1 MGCRIM
7 RFRGSRWIHRGSS
20 STYRDIDTCE
30 KHEKDDFSAKKVS
43 AEWRTFKHFCI
54 VGFRVFY
61 VSKMG
66 GFGPPMEVEI
76 PWVGDHD
83 MTRYHGFQGLWG
95 LPGMVGFHHIP

>member
-1 MGCRIM
+1 M

-20 STYRDIDTCE
+20 STDRDIDTCE
-30 KHEKDDFSAKKVS
+30 KREKGRLGSKMLN
-43 AEWRTFKHFCI
+43 AEWGTFEHFCI
-54 VGFRVFY
+54 VGFRVFN

-76 PWVGDHD
+76 SWIRDID